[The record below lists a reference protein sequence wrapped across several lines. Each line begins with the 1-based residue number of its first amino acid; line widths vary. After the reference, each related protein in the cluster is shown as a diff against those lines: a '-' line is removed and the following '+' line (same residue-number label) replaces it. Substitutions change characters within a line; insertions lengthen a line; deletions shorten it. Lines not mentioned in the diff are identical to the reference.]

1 MSLLNIYN
9 QYKVSNL
16 FKTLFILYVFTETS
30 IVCYIYILKF
40 KWLPCVNVKSK
51 KKRER
56 TNIQYKFINI
66 DPETEYTEINLIKNK
81 IHNILIDEHIKRYIP
96 SFALISQKIYQ
107 TETKEQITSNL
118 KFEIITDGEAAQGE
132 AALLSERGLVPLL
145 RISSPRAGGCAA
157 AEHSDMLS
165 YGDVAPRR
173 ESDCCCHAVASAAT
187 ERAKS
192 EGNTWRETDFR
203 FLGREGCSFIIYGN
217 LIKPV
222 CRHLILFQR
231 LLLHSHPSHS

>member
-1 MSLLNIYN
+1 M
-9 QYKVSNL
+9 
-16 FKTLFILYVFTETS
+16 
-30 IVCYIYILKF
+30 
-40 KWLPCVNVKSK
+40 KSK

-118 KFEIITDGEAAQGE
+118 KFEIITDGEAAQGG
-132 AALLSERGLVPLL
+132 AALLSEHGLVPLL

-157 AEHSDMLS
+157 AEHSDMSS
-165 YGDVAPRR
+165 YGDVAPSR

-192 EGNTWRETDFR
+192 EGNTWREQTSGFWVV
-203 FLGREGCSFIIYGN
+203 
-217 LIKPV
+217 KAA
-222 CRHLILFQR
+222 R
-231 LLLHSHPSHS
+231 LLFTGILLSRSVVI

>member
-1 MSLLNIYN
+1 MFSQRRVSYVTYIF
-9 QYKVSNL
+9 SNL
-16 FKTLFILYVFTETS
+16 SDYLVST
-30 IVCYIYILKF
+30 
-40 KWLPCVNVKSK
+40 WNR

-192 EGNTWRETDFR
+192 EGNTWREQTSGFWVVKAACLL
-203 FLGREGCSFIIYGN
+203 FTG
-217 LIKPV
+217 
-222 CRHLILFQR
+222 ILLSR
-231 LLLHSHPSHS
+231 SVVI

>member
-1 MSLLNIYN
+1 MFSQRRVSYVTYIF
-9 QYKVSNL
+9 SNL
-16 FKTLFILYVFTETS
+16 SDYLVST
-30 IVCYIYILKF
+30 
-40 KWLPCVNVKSK
+40 WNR

-66 DPETEYTEINLIKNK
+66 DPETEYTEIHLIKNK

-192 EGNTWRETDFR
+192 EGNTWRKQTSGFWVVKAACLL
-203 FLGREGCSFIIYGN
+203 FMG
-217 LIKPV
+217 
-222 CRHLILFQR
+222 ILLSR
-231 LLLHSHPSHS
+231 SVVI